1 MFVAHLP
8 QNDLGRIG
16 PGLRATINAPGRSA
30 PIVGVVHGFLPADTS
45 TMSVPV
51 RIDLQPS
58 GGAAVPIG
66 LFGTAHIAVA
76 QRPNAVIIPAAA
88 ILRDDVNGTTR
99 VAVVD
104 AGGRAH
110 WTMVSAGVQQGNVV
124 EVLSPPLV
132 PGTRVIVSG
141 QVGLPDSSH
150 VVEAPADSTSISGE
164 RAPTAQP

>member
-1 MFVAHLP
+1 MPAP
-8 QNDLGRIG
+8 
-16 PGLRATINAPGRSA
+16 ATIDSRALSDRLSSAAPPR
-30 PIVGVVHGFLPADTS
+30 ILD
-45 TMSVPV
+45 V
-51 RIDLQPS
+51 RTA
-58 GGAAVPIG
+58 GE
-66 LFGTAHIAVA
+66 FGTAHIAVA

-110 WTMVSAGVQQGNVV
+110 WTMVSAGVQQGNEV
-124 EVLSPPLV
+124 EILSPPLV

-150 VVEAPADSTSISGE
+150 VVEAPAASTSISGE
-164 RAPTAQP
+164 RAPTAHP